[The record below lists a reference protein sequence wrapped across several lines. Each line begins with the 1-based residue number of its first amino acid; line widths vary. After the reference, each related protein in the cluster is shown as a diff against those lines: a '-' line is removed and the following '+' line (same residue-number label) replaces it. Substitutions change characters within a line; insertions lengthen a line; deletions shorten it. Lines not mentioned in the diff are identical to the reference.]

1 MLPVIYRSAKLLTVC
16 CYPKNDKQPM
26 VNNEYGSSADC
37 LFLFSIL
44 FYKKLRRRG
53 IILLNPKHI
62 AHRMKNN
69 MKKLEKKHP
78 LAVRW
83 LHWINFP
90 LLTMMIWSGLLIYW
104 ANAVYG
110 VKIFGYELFHF
121 FPPWFYDSLG
131 LPFRLAEG
139 LSLHFFFMWLFAV
152 NGVIYT
158 FYLIFSGEWR
168 TMLPVPGS
176 LKRALLVTLHDLHIV
191 KKLPPQ
197 GKYNDAQRI
206 AYTGVIVM
214 GAGSIITGLAI
225 YKPLQLA
232 WLTSLLG
239 GYGWAR
245 WEHFWLMIA
254 FVGFFVVHVV
264 QVALAGWGNFR
275 SMVNGYE
282 AVDAETAIPESALN
296 KTEGGAAV

>member
-1 MLPVIYRSAKLLTVC
+1 
-16 CYPKNDKQPM
+16 
-26 VNNEYGSSADC
+26 
-37 LFLFSIL
+37 
-44 FYKKLRRRG
+44 
-53 IILLNPKHI
+53 
-62 AHRMKNN
+62 

-78 LAVRW
+78 LAIRW

-110 VKIFGYELFHF
+110 IKIFGYELFHF
-121 FPPWFYDSLG
+121 FPPWFYESLG
-131 LPFRLAEG
+131 IPFRLAEG
-139 LSLHFFFMWLFAV
+139 ISLHFFFMWLFAI
-152 NGVIYT
+152 NGVVY
-158 FYLIFSGEWR
+158 FLYLIFSGEWR
-168 TMLPVPGS
+168 TLLPVPGS
-176 LKRALLVTLHDLHIV
+176 FKRALLVTLHDLHVV

-206 AYTGVIVM
+206 AYTGTILL
-214 GAGSIITGLAI
+214 GLGSIITGLAI
-225 YKPLQLA
+225 YKPLQLS

-245 WEHFWLMIA
+245 WEHFWLMIS
-254 FVGFFVVHVV
+254 FVLFFIVHVV

-282 AVDAETAIPESALN
+282 VVDAETNVPESALN
-296 KTEGGAAV
+296 ENEGGATI